1 MEYIKPEIEII
12 LTLSAD
18 FCAESTSSIN
28 EETHGFANNLAIGK
42 DTLDD

>member
-12 LTLSAD
+12 ETQCSL

-28 EETHGFANNLAIGK
+28 DEYHGFANNIATGK